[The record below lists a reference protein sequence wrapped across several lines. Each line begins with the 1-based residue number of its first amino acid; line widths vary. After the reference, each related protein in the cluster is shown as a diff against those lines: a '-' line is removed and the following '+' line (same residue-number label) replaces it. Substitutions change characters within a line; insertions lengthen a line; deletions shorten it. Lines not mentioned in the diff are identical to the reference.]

1 MDKESEQ
8 ALAAFTTV
16 NGQIIKGNIAILRTW
31 MQQQSAA
38 DMQDTALSAVQR
50 AMATRVFKRTTQTG
64 TIEERAFELELDSY
78 FCDARVLREIV
89 PHEVLNL
96 YDIMEAAA
104 CNLMRAREYTA
115 ELERS

>member
-8 ALAAFTTV
+8 ALAAFTTA
-16 NGQIIKGNIAILRTW
+16 NGQIIKSNIAILRTW

-38 DMQDTALSAVQR
+38 DMQDTTLSAVQR
-50 AMATRVFKRTTQTG
+50 AMATRVFKRTSHTG
-64 TIEERAFELELDSY
+64 TIGEQASEIELDSY

-89 PHEVLNL
+89 PHEVLSL

-104 CNLMRAREYTA
+104 CNLMRAREYKE